1 MSSEDVFKTFS
12 RRLGEDQYI
21 GLGYTS
27 SRRLQDVFKTSS
39 RRLQDIFKTY
49 HQVKLFILTRLG
61 EAFNTFLSRSFPK
74 TIIYRG
80 ICPGNTT
87 SDKFM
92 VSVKFARG
100 IKISQVLVFQFI
112 TPLVAAFT
120 CVFRTWSNIYNGA
133 FLQKYLKA
141 LSC

>member
-1 MSSEDVFKTFS
+1 MFL
-12 RRLGEDQYI
+12 RRP
-21 GLGYTS
+21 
-27 SRRLQDVFKTSS
+27 
-39 RRLQDIFKTY
+39 
-49 HQVKLFILTRLG
+49 
-61 EAFNTFLSRSFPK
+61 FPK

-80 ICPGNTT
+80 ICPGNTN

-92 VSVKFARG
+92 VSVQNLQEK
-100 IKISQVLVFQFI
+100 KISQVLVFQFT
-112 TPLVAAFT
+112 TPLVAAFR